1 MIATHLDTMR
11 THIISM
17 ICSETNEDV
26 LHNVERLLRGNAV
39 PPNVAYS
46 TDALIGAVL
55 HSREDIRAGRV
66 VSVDKMKRK

>member
-26 LHNVERLLRGNAV
+26 LHNVELLLRGGAV

-46 TDALIGAVL
+46 ADALMNAVA

-66 VSVDKMKRK
+66 ISVDEMKRK